1 MALVVYGVMRAAD
14 CPGGFSVDWRK
25 QTVDVCAV
33 EHEGVCALTGEAPD
47 GAVRLRRDALLAHSE
62 VLNAAMEHGPVLPLR
77 FGVAMPDENAVRD
90 ELLAPNAGSLA
101 GRLDALAGTAE
112 FQLKVTFVTD
122 RVLPSIVAA
131 DSQLADIAAR
141 LRSLPGAAGHF
152 DRIRLGELIGQH
164 VDGRAAAIEAE
175 VVDALAPLAMA
186 VAHGERQHEWMALNI
201 AFLVAD
207 AQRNGFDAAID
218 RLNEGYGGDLQFK
231 LIGPLPPHSFAEHAW
246 EAGAAW
252 V

>member
-1 MALVVYGVMRAAD
+1 M
-14 CPGGFSVDWRK
+14 VDWRK
-25 QTVDVCAV
+25 QTLEVRAV
-33 EHEGVCALTGEAPD
+33 EHESVCALTGNAPD
-47 GAVRLRRDALLAHSE
+47 GPLQLRRDALMAHSE
-62 VLNAAMEHGPVLPLR
+62 VLHAAMEHGPVLPLR
-77 FGVAMPDENAVRD
+77 FGVVMPDEGVVRD
-90 ELLAPNAGSLA
+90 DLLAPNAGSLA

-122 RVLPSIVAA
+122 RVLPSILAE
-131 DSQLADIAAR
+131 DTRLADIANR

-164 VDGRAAAIEAE
+164 VDGRAQAIEAE
-175 VVDALAPLAMA
+175 VVDALAPLAVA
-186 VAHGERQHEWMALNI
+186 VAHGPRQHEWMALNI
-201 AFLVAD
+201 AFLVED
-207 AQRNGFDAAID
+207 AQRSTFDAAID
-218 RLNEGYGGDLQFK
+218 RLNSDYGGDLKFK